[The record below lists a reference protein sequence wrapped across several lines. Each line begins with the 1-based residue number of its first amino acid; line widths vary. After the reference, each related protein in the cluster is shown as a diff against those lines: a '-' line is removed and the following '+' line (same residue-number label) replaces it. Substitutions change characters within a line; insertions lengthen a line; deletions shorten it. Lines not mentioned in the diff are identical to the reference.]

1 MMRII
6 RDVLEA
12 CELRFQPI
20 VMTSLAFISPA

>member
-12 CELRFQPI
+12 CKLRFLPI